1 MASASSHSFGR
12 VGDGVGF
19 GFRFCSVLDGLGRG
33 LGAVDDCVQFFAA
46 NMDTDMDMDVET
58 DSQGNQRAGI
68 DNLLPCFH
76 FLTTGACAR
85 EESVGVGSLASRIPQ
100 TSSTPP
106 FSFSDM
112 DPVLAGLMVTWGTA
126 LSTDLQW
133 TLLEIRSRHRDWL
146 PVWDK
151 AMFEDKVVQ
160 EHMAQ
165 LFVVQDGGL
174 SAKRHRVGAAGHG
187 FVTASPLTSLPYRR
201 VVWFPSSG
209 EARIRVGLRWG
220 MV

>member
-1 MASASSHSFGR
+1 MIASGTSHAFGC

-19 GFRFCSVLDGLGRG
+19 LPVLDERG
-33 LGAVDDCVQFFAA
+33 IGTVDDGVQFPAT
-46 NMDTDMDMDVET
+46 NMDTDMDVEA
-58 DSQGNQRAGI
+58 DSQGNQRGGI
-68 DNLLPCFH
+68 DDLLPFLH
-76 FLTTGACAR
+76 FLTIGACAH
-85 EESVGVGSLASRIPQ
+85 EEGVGFGSFAGR
-100 TSSTPP
+100 TPP
-106 FSFSDM
+106 TQPTPPCSCSDM

-126 LSTDLQW
+126 LSTDLQR
-133 TLLEIRSRHRDWL
+133 TLFEIRSRHRDWL
-146 PVWDK
+146 PVWDN

-187 FVTASPLTSLPYRR
+187 FVTASPLTSLPYGR